1 METSPLRKTRLASSV
16 KKTRN
21 LPLLLSRYV
30 FPYSRS
36 INRVFYEFSG
46 QVRIV
51 SSFVA
56 PSYVSR
62 NAWMER
68 SRFEVSAEFLLL
80 SFTRVREAAYA
91 LTRGDAGW
99 RGKTAREPL
108 IILLSFSLS
117 LSLSSFFSCRQSDRD
132 RASLHALFFDDRAYS
147 RKVGIRLFRESG
159 KTRPKNV
166 SKGRERRGGS
176 PLLSGSGS

>member
-1 METSPLRKTRLASSV
+1 
-16 KKTRN
+16 
-21 LPLLLSRYV
+21 
-30 FPYSRS
+30 
-36 INRVFYEFSG
+36 
-46 QVRIV
+46 
-51 SSFVA
+51 
-56 PSYVSR
+56 
-62 NAWMER
+62 MER

-166 SKGRERRGGS
+166 STGRERRGGS